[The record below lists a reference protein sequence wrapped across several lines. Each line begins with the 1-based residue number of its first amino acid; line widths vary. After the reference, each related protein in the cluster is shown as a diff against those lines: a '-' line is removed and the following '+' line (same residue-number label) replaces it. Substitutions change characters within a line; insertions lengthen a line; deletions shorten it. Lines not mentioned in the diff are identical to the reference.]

1 MRAYPFPRRLSSF
14 AGRAVAFFFVLSIL
28 LLYVYLVGN
37 YQDFLDS
44 SQIYLL
50 SLLRISL
57 VLELASG
64 FALAAFLT
72 WRVVS
77 DHRAFIGRWL
87 LLLGSMVSAL
97 VLLAVLRFVQQWF
110 QS

>member
-14 AGRAVAFFFVLSIL
+14 AGRAVAFFFVLSLFLVYI
-28 LLYVYLVGN
+28 YLVGN

-44 SQIYLL
+44 SQLFLL
-50 SLLRISL
+50 YLLRISL
-57 VLELASG
+57 VLQMACG
-64 FALAAFLT
+64 FALAVFLA

-77 DHRAFIGRWL
+77 DRRPFVGRWL
-87 LLLGSMVSAL
+87 LLLGSMVCS
-97 VLLAVLRFVQQWF
+97 VGLLAGLRFVQQWL

>member
-28 LLYVYLVGN
+28 LLYIYLVGN

-64 FALAAFLT
+64 FALAVFLG
-72 WRVVS
+72 WRVAR
-77 DHRAFIGRWL
+77 DHRPFVGRWL
-87 LLLGSMVSAL
+87 LLLGSMVCAFG
-97 VLLAVLRFVQQWF
+97 LLAALRFAQQWF